1 MQRDQGLGRPT
12 ERAAQQCGLS
22 LTKFLA
28 DRRPQTDS
36 LRYNGTGRA
45 GQAPLLLLMSL
56 ESDTVED
63 ECRKLTVCATAVPV
77 ERGQALLLLVDS
89 LNPTLWKM
97 NVAN

>member
-1 MQRDQGLGRPT
+1 M
-12 ERAAQQCGLS
+12 S
-22 LTKFLA
+22 
-28 DRRPQTDS
+28 QTDS
-36 LRYNGTGRA
+36 LRYSGTGRA
-45 GQAPLLLLMSL
+45 GSGSIVISGLL
-56 ESDTVED
+56 ESDIVED